1 MSILIKNNE
10 YDKVRLRIS
19 GLENGESKLYFT
31 EATGNRYFFK
41 LLDNPVPSMES
52 ATFNSFLTF
61 TQSGTQSHTYT
72 LIPLLPAE
80 TVMVE
85 TKVVGVNETGSK
97 GYMMKSFGGFKH
109 NGSTIS
115 FVGPSIDYQVKSDF
129 TSASASFIISGTTSI
144 CLCVDG
150 EAGELIDWDIHI
162 NYTKGFHA
170 ISGDP
175 GDVCNTF
182 ECKPIFPKFES

>member
-1 MSILIKNNE
+1 MSILIKNID
-10 YDKVRLRIS
+10 YDKVRLKIG
-19 GLENGESKLYFT
+19 GLENGTPVTYFT

-41 LLDNPVPSMES
+41 LLDDPNPSMES
-52 ATFNSFLTF
+52 ATFQSFLTF
-61 TQSGTQSHTYT
+61 TQSGTASHTYT
-72 LIPLLPAE
+72 LIPMLPSE

-97 GYMMKSFGGFKH
+97 AYVMKSFGGFKH
-109 NGSTIS
+109 DGTTLSLI
-115 FVGPSIDYQVKSDF
+115 GPSIDYQTKSDF
-129 TSASASFIISGTTSI
+129 TAASASFVISGTTSI

-175 GDVCNTF
+175 GEVCNTF